1 MAEAFNPELH
11 EAISLRE
18 DDEAVFDVSRM
29 SLQSQHVPTLC
40 TVLCTFFVYPTCFV
54 ASLFLL
60 FLLYLVMESIYKDL
74 CYWI

>member
-18 DDEAVFDVSRM
+18 DDEAVFDVS
-29 SLQSQHVPTLC
+29 TLC
-40 TVLCTFFVYPTCFV
+40 TVPCTFRILSAYPTCF
-54 ASLFLL
+54 AMFCILLLLL
-60 FLLYLVMESIYKDL
+60 FLYLVMESIYKNL